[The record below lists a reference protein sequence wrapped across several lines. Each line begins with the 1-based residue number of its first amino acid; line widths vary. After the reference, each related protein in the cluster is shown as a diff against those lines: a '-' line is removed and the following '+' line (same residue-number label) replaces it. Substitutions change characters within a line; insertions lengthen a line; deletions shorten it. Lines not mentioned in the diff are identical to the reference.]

1 MKTVITLLVAGITLI
16 AVEAI
21 SAKPAEAFGWCGWGG
36 RSACGYRSYRPVVRY
51 YRPVVRSYRP
61 VRYYAP
67 ARRGCWW

>member
-21 SAKPAEAFGWCGWGG
+21 SAKPAEAFGWCGWFG
-36 RSACGYRSYRPVVRY
+36 RSTCGVRSYRPVVRY
-51 YRPVVRSYRP
+51 YRPVVRYYRP

-67 ARRGCWW
+67 ARRGCWF